1 MTTDTG
7 HRTVTG
13 PHIGAAAHTAG
24 RAFEQLR
31 AEWRARGPRGS
42 TAKVLRAVASR
53 ISPLPD
59 ELDIAAS
66 DLVVLDP
73 PRTTRPMRPDGPMSL
88 GWVIGPPSAGSGGH
102 TTLFRLI
109 RGLEARGHS
118 NVIHIRDRFC
128 PGDVRTSRDII
139 EHHFEP
145 MAARVV
151 DVAELDSPSAPPFDA
166 LIATSW
172 PTAYAVRRA
181 ATNAPRAYLVQ
192 DFEPWFHPAG
202 SAASLAE
209 ATYRF
214 GFHGICAGPW
224 LARRL
229 TSEYAMPADHFDF
242 GVDTHIYGNR
252 ERPERNGVVFYARPC
267 TPRRGFGLGLLA
279 LEELSERRPDIPIH
293 LFGEDLAGMRPTFA
307 CTTHGALTPQQIDGL
322 FNRCGAGLVLSFTN
336 MSLLPFEMLAAGCI
350 PVINDAPHNREILD
364 TGTVRYA
371 DPTPGSLAD
380 ALLAAIESPSR
391 DLAARRAARSV
402 AGLDWDSA
410 VTQVERS
417 LSSLTGLAS
426 VQGTSVGISEAV

>member
-1 MTTDTG
+1 MMTDNG
-7 HRTVTG
+7 HRAIVRPRIGSTV
-13 PHIGAAAHTAG
+13 HTTG

-59 ELDIAAS
+59 ELDVDAA
-66 DLVVLDP
+66 DLIVPD
-73 PRTTRPMRPDGPMSL
+73 RARSIRATRPIGPMSL

-102 TTLFRLI
+102 TTLFRLM
-109 RGLEARGHS
+109 RGLEARGHA
-118 NVIHIRDRFC
+118 NVILIRDRFC
-128 PGDVRTSRDII
+128 PGDVATSRDTI
-139 EHHFEP
+139 ESHFEP
-145 MAARVV
+145 MAARVA
-151 DVAELDSPSAPPFDA
+151 DVAELDSPSATSFDA

-214 GFHGICAGPW
+214 GFQGICAGPW

-229 TSEYAMPADHFDF
+229 TSEFAMPADHFDF
-242 GVDTHIYGNR
+242 GVDTRIYANQDRR
-252 ERPERNGVVFYARPC
+252 ERDGVVFYARPC

-279 LEELSERRPDIPIH
+279 LEELSARRPDIPIH
-293 LFGEDLAGMRPTFA
+293 LFGEDLRGMRPRFA
-307 CTTHGALTPQQIDGL
+307 CTTHGALTPRQIDEL

-336 MSLLPFEMLAAGCI
+336 MSLLPFEMLATGCI
-350 PVINDAPHNREILD
+350 PVINDAPHNRAILD
-364 TGTVRYA
+364 GQSVRYA
-371 DPTPGSLAD
+371 EPTPGSLAD
-380 ALLAAIESPSR
+380 ALLAAIDSPSR
-391 DLAARRAARSV
+391 HRDARRATRSV
-402 AGLDWDSA
+402 SDRDWDRA
-410 VTQVERS
+410 VTQVECS
-417 LSSLTGLAS
+417 LSALTGRDS
-426 VQGTSVGISEAV
+426 RHGTPVGTSEAV